1 LEFFLTNGL
10 FGDALPVNISKELTE
25 ARLVGVS
32 YVSNWMGFFCWLG
45 TLSFRFKMTVEC
57 SEGPNGGKLSGI
69 EK

>member
-1 LEFFLTNGL
+1 MEFFLTNGL
-10 FGDALPVNISKELTE
+10 FGNALPVNIRKVLAE

-45 TLSFRFKMTVEC
+45 TLSFGFKIIVEWF
-57 SEGPNGGKLSGI
+57 EGPNGGNLSGI